1 MLKLIRSLLI
11 VATCASLGACASN
24 FSAAYSMY
32 KALEQPD
39 PNRFANFETN
49 TNFQYLEVHSTTSQ
63 AMLVLGYTTGRENQP
78 PIQTWYDS
86 QQQLLRLQ
94 HGFLIS
100 VTGMTNAIPNTEYT
114 WATANADYV
123 QLPNAKTYSQPDQ
136 QIFDKTVNLA
146 FKALPASA
154 VSTKNSLLRQR
165 ITQQTPNLKWYQ
177 ETNTHNNATPFA
189 LYAFAPNGAPVY
201 GSQCLTAN
209 ECVEWLY
216 RTNTSNKP

>member
-1 MLKLIRSLLI
+1 
-11 VATCASLGACASN
+11 
-24 FSAAYSMY
+24 MY

-63 AMLVLGYTTGRENQP
+63 AMLVLGYTTSRENQP

-94 HGFLIS
+94 HGFLVS
-100 VTGMTNAIPNTEYT
+100 VTGMTNAITSIEYT
-114 WATANADYV
+114 WAAPNAENI
-123 QLPNAKTYSQPDQ
+123 QLPTAKTYSQPDQ
-136 QIFDKTVNLA
+136 QIFNKTVT
-146 FKALPASA
+146 PGYMTVPHSA
-154 VSTKNSLLRQR
+154 VNTKNSVLRRR
-165 ITQQTPNLKWYQ
+165 ITQQTPNLKWYK
-177 ETNTHNNATPFA
+177 ETNTHNNSAPFT
-189 LYAFAPNGAPVY
+189 LYAFAPNGTPVY

-216 RTNTSNKP
+216 RSNTSNKP